1 MQTTLQNNA
10 DTSIVLEGHSN
21 GVFYH
26 VVHNFIFL
34 FCLSPYFIL
43 CGEEYKLQVKN
54 VGVYHEGVDCL
65 VGLLFQANKQNATLY
80 ATSLA
85 FSLIKLVPC
94 YLISSC
100 SDLYTHF

>member
-1 MQTTLQNNA
+1 MIPPPESQPQNKYCKLILIAGSVQTMLQNNA

-65 VGLLFQANKQNATLY
+65 VGLLFQANIQNAT
-80 ATSLA
+80 
-85 FSLIKLVPC
+85 
-94 YLISSC
+94 
-100 SDLYTHF
+100 